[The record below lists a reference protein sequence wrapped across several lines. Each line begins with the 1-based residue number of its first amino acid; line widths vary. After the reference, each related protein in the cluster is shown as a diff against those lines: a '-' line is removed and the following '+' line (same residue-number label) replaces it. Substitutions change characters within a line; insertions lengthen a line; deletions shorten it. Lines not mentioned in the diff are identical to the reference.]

1 MPYTFQSVKSMEELT
16 DSSKLYNFIE
26 DFSDYGNQ
34 FSLIYG
40 KIKALFGQPIYE
52 TENLENLFSYC
63 ILATS
68 EEAEEVH
75 LDIYCAGSGLAVG
88 GISDEKS
95 RKAAKALVDYV
106 RQAEVIDYA
115 HKAYNLD
122 GGTVLE
128 FGVRNSIP
136 YYNETELR
144 LTEKEL
150 RELFFNMYKNGDTK

>member
-1 MPYTFQSVKSMEELT
+1 MPYTFQSVKSMEILT

-34 FSLIYG
+34 FSIICG

-52 TENLENLFSYC
+52 TKNLENLFSYC

-68 EEAEEVH
+68 EEVY

-95 RKAAKALVDYV
+95 RKA
-106 RQAEVIDYA
+106 Q
-115 HKAYNLD
+115 
-122 GGTVLE
+122 
-128 FGVRNSIP
+128 
-136 YYNETELR
+136 R
-144 LTEKEL
+144 L
-150 RELFFNMYKNGDTK
+150 